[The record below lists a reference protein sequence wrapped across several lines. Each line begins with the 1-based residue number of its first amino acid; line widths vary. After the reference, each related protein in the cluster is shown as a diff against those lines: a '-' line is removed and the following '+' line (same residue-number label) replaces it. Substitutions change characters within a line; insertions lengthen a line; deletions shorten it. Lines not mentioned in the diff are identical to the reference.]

1 MDDDKILLERRK
13 MSVRTREELLE
24 SIRSRVGEQT
34 DDETISFLED
44 VTDTLADLETR
55 AKDDGENWE
64 QRYKDNDAEW
74 RKKYTERFF
83 SSEPAEPADPKLKDE
98 EMKPKTFED
107 LFK

>member
-1 MDDDKILLERRK
+1 MAI
-13 MSVRTREELLE
+13 RTREEILE

-34 DDETISFLED
+34 DDETIAFLED
-44 VTDTLADLETR
+44 VTDTLTDFESR
-55 AKDDGENWE
+55 ANGDGENWE

-83 SSEPAEPADPKLKDE
+83 SDEPQVTTPAPNDDE
-98 EMKPKTFED
+98 STKPKTFED

>member
-1 MDDDKILLERRK
+1 MA
-13 MSVRTREELLE
+13 VRTREEILE

-44 VTDTLADLETR
+44 VTDTLTDFETR
-55 AKDDGENWE
+55 ANGSGEDWE

-83 SSEPAEPADPKLKDE
+83 SSEPKEPPKE
-98 EMKPKTFED
+98 QPTEQSNPKTFED

>member
-1 MDDDKILLERRK
+1 MA
-13 MSVRTREELLE
+13 VRTREEILE
-24 SIRSRVGEQT
+24 SIRARVGEQT

-44 VTDTLADLETR
+44 VTDTLTDFETR
-55 AKDDGENWE
+55 ASGNGEDWE

-83 SSEPAEPADPKLKDE
+83 SGEPKEPPKDPPTE
-98 EMKPKTFED
+98 PTKPKTFED

>member
-1 MDDDKILLERRK
+1 MAVK
-13 MSVRTREELLE
+13 TREELLE
-24 SIRSRVGEQT
+24 SIRARVGEQT

-44 VTDTLADLETR
+44 VTDTLTDFETR
-55 AKDDGENWE
+55 ANGNGENWE

-83 SSEPAEPADPKLKDE
+83 SAEPTDPPEPKE
-98 EMKPKTFED
+98 PPETKPKTFED

>member
-13 MSVRTREELLE
+13 MAVKTREELFE
-24 SIRSRVGEQT
+24 SIRARVGEQT

-44 VTDTLADLETR
+44 VTDTLTDLETR
-55 AKDDGENWE
+55 ANGDDENWE

-83 SSEPAEPADPKLKDE
+83 SSEPTDPPEPKEPTE
-98 EMKPKTFED
+98 TTPKTFED

>member
-13 MSVRTREELLE
+13 MAVKTREELLE
-24 SIRSRVGEQT
+24 SIRTRVGEQT

-44 VTDTLADLETR
+44 VTDTLTDFETR
-55 AKDDGENWE
+55 ANGNGENWE

-83 SSEPAEPADPKLKDE
+83 SSDPTEPPVTKEPTE
-98 EMKPKTFED
+98 TNPKTFED

>member
-1 MDDDKILLERRK
+1 MA
-13 MSVRTREELLE
+13 VRTREELLE
-24 SIRSRVGEQT
+24 SIRNRVGEQT

-44 VTDTLADLETR
+44 VTDTLTDLEKR
-55 AKDDGENWE
+55 ANDDGEDWE

-83 SSEPAEPADPKLKDE
+83 SGEPTEPTELKDE
-98 EMKPKTFED
+98 ETKPKTFED

>member
-1 MDDDKILLERRK
+1 MAVK
-13 MSVRTREELLE
+13 TREEILKA
-24 SIRSRVGEQT
+24 IHDRVGEQT

-44 VTDTLADLETR
+44 VTDTLTDFETR
-55 AKDDGENWE
+55 ANNTGEDWE

-83 SSEPAEPADPKLKDE
+83 SGEPLKPLESKEPPDT
-98 EMKPKTFED
+98 KPKTFED

>member
-1 MDDDKILLERRK
+1 
-13 MSVRTREELLE
+13 MSVKSREELLE
-24 SIRSRVGEQT
+24 SIRARFGEQT
-34 DDETISFLED
+34 DDEAISFLED
-44 VTDTLADLETR
+44 VTDTLTDLETR
-55 AKDDGENWE
+55 ANGNGEDWE

-83 SSEPAEPADPKLKDE
+83 SSEPIEPTDPKPKVD

>member
-1 MDDDKILLERRK
+1 MA
-13 MSVRTREELLE
+13 VRTREEILE
-24 SIRSRVGEQT
+24 AIHARVGEQT

-44 VTDTLADLETR
+44 VTDTLTDFETR
-55 AKDDGENWE
+55 ANGASEDWE

-83 SSEPAEPADPKLKDE
+83 SGEPAEPTEPKE
-98 EMKPKTFED
+98 VEPKPKTFED

>member
-1 MDDDKILLERRK
+1 
-13 MSVRTREELLE
+13 MSVKTREELLE
-24 SIRSRVGEQT
+24 SIRARVGEQT

-44 VTDTLADLETR
+44 VTDTLTDLETR
-55 AKDDGENWE
+55 ANGDGENWE

-83 SSEPAEPADPKLKDE
+83 SSAPIEPPDPKPKGG
-98 EMKPKTFED
+98 EMSPKTFED